1 MSEPVLKSIIQLL
14 AISAVTDGT
23 LSVSE
28 MSLIEDF
35 IADQVSEEASVK
47 YLNLFQDYAEV
58 ALSTKIEP
66 KNIFKRINGELNQ
79 KQKVIVLSHLLEV
92 AGVECDE
99 KSLHF
104 VDSAA
109 AAFNTDETEYGLLK
123 KFIMPATHF
132 AGDSQHILIIS
143 SRRYTPPIKYIHR
156 EGLESIISVLRLPN
170 AELYFARLLQQGTTN
185 VFLNNVVLRP
195 RHLYAVPP
203 GAVFRCETSNPIY
216 FSDIVGRFR
225 REYVE
230 TPILLEAKHV
240 YYTFQNGK
248 LGLRDLNISEE
259 GGRLVGIMGGSG
271 SGKSTTINV
280 LNGQAIPVG
289 GQILLNG
296 VDIYNESESEQ
307 IKGLMGYVPQDD
319 LLIEELTVFQNL
331 YYATK
336 LCYGHF
342 SENAIKVIVEKTLLS
357 LGLFE
362 ISNLKVGNPLQKT
375 ISGGQ
380 RKRLNIALELIRE
393 PAVLFLDEPTSGLSS
408 RDSENIMDLLK
419 ELTSKGKLIFVVIH
433 QPSSDI
439 FKMFDRL
446 LILDVG
452 GYPIYYGNPLA
463 CVNYFR
469 RQADLLYRSGSV
481 CSNCGH
487 IEVEQIFE
495 IIETKV
501 VDEYGH
507 YTPTRKVS
515 PAQWHKNFLDYK
527 ENQKKNIV
535 PPTQTPVVPPLS
547 LHIPNKLK
555 QLLIFIQRDVLAKL
569 SNTQYMFIAL
579 LEAPF
584 LAFVLASIVKFGTSQ
599 STGKY
604 NFSENVN
611 LPAYIFMSI
620 IVCLFIGLTVSAE
633 EIIKDAKIRKRESF
647 LHLSRGSYLMSKV
660 IILFSFSFVQ
670 TLSFVLIGNWILEI
684 DDKLWTY
691 WFVLFSVSCTA
702 NILGLNISSAFSSVV
717 AVYILI
723 PILIIPQLILGGIV
737 IKFDEMNPH
746 IAGTN
751 RVPWISEI
759 MFSRWAFEA
768 LVVTEFKD
776 NHFEK
781 NFYKYDKEMAKAEYK
796 SVYYL
801 SKLESLLD
809 KTTGLQ
815 RDSVP
820 ENQAKNKIEI
830 AEICKTL
837 RLEIWRESKLQ
848 PNTTFPTLKIIYP
861 ETLSE
866 KNIKTIRTYLSLW
879 KEVYVKI
886 YNANNKVKDKMI
898 AQMIKT
904 NEGRAKFIEAKRIHH
919 NETIENLVKNI
930 DETNR
935 VIVEK
940 TGVLRQKIYPIFL
953 DAPSSPL
960 KGRPHFYAPVKWW
973 GIDTYWFNVGIL
985 WIFALILYISL
996 YFNLIHESLKV
1007 ILAVFSRK
1015 KTFMK

>member
-14 AISAVTDGT
+14 AISAITDGN
-23 LSVSE
+23 LSISE
-28 MSLIEDF
+28 VSLIDDF
-35 IADQVSEEASVK
+35 IADQVSEESTPK
-47 YLNLFQDYAEV
+47 YLSLFQEYAEI
-58 ALSTKIEP
+58 ALTTKIEP

-92 AGVECDE
+92 AAVECDD
-99 KSLHF
+99 KSLVF
-104 VDSAA
+104 VDNAA
-109 AAFNTDETEYGLLK
+109 ASFNVDELEYGLLK
-123 KFIMPATHF
+123 KFILPSAHF
-132 AGDSQHILIIS
+132 SGDSQYILIMS
-143 SRRYTPPIKYIHR
+143 SRRYTPPVKYIHR
-156 EGLESIISVLRLPN
+156 EGLESMISVLRLPN
-170 AELYFARLLQQGTTN
+170 TELYFARLLQQGNTN

-195 RHLYAVPP
+195 RHLYAVPT

-240 YYTFQNGK
+240 YYTFQSGK

-280 LNGQAIPVG
+280 LNGQAIPIG
-289 GQILLNG
+289 GQVILNG
-296 VDIYNESESEQ
+296 IDIYNEAENHK
-307 IKGLMGYVPQDD
+307 IKGLIGYVPQDD

-331 YYATK
+331 YYASK

-342 SENAIKVIVEKTLLS
+342 SEHAIKHLVEKTLIN

-362 ISNLKVGNPLQKT
+362 IAHLKVGNPLQKT

-393 PAVLFLDEPTSGLSS
+393 PAVMFLDEPTSGLSS

-469 RQADLLYRSGSV
+469 KQADLLYRSGSV
-481 CSNCGH
+481 CGNCGH

-495 IIETKV
+495 IIETKI

-507 YTPTRKVS
+507 YTPARKVS

-527 ENQKKNIV
+527 ENQKKNSAA
-535 PPTQTPVVPPLS
+535 PTQIPAVPPLS

-555 QLLIFIQRDVLAKL
+555 QLLIFIKRDVLAKL

-584 LAFVLASIVKFGTSQ
+584 LAFVLASIVKFSTSQ
-599 STGKY
+599 SNKTY
-604 NFSENVN
+604 FFSENVN

-633 EIIKDAKIRKRESF
+633 EIIKDAKIRKRETF

-684 DDKLWTY
+684 DGKLWNY
-691 WFVLFSVSCTA
+691 WFVLFTVSCTA

-746 IAGTN
+746 IAGNN
-751 RVPWISEI
+751 RVPWVSEF

-768 LVVTEFKD
+768 LIVSEFKD
-776 NHFEK
+776 NAFEK
-781 NFYKYDKEMAKAEYK
+781 NFYQYDKEMAKAEYK
-796 SVYYL
+796 SIYYIP
-801 SKLESLLD
+801 KLESMLED
-809 KTTGLQ
+809 AIILQ
-815 RDSVP
+815 KDSIP
-820 ENQAKNKIEI
+820 ENRNNNTIKID
-830 AEICKTL
+830 EICKTL
-837 RLEIWRESKLQ
+837 RLEIWRESKLHAKA
-848 PNTTFPTLKIIYP
+848 NFPTLKIIYP
-861 ETLSE
+861 AVLNE
-866 KNIKTIRTYLSLW
+866 KNIKKIRTYLTLW
-879 KEVYVKI
+879 KEAYIKI
-886 YNANNKVKDKMI
+886 YNANNKIKDKI
-898 AQMIKT
+898 IGNITKT
-904 NEGRAKFIEAKRIHH
+904 REGRGKFIDAKHIHH
-919 NETIENLVKNI
+919 NETIENLVKNT
-930 DETNR
+930 DETHR
-935 VIVEK
+935 VVLEK

-953 DAPSSPL
+953 DAPQNPL

-973 GIDTYWFNVGIL
+973 GIDTYWFNVMVL
-985 WIFALILYISL
+985 WFFTLILYVSL
-996 YFNLIHESLKV
+996 YFNVIHESLKV
-1007 ILAVFSRK
+1007 VITVFGRK
-1015 KTFMK
+1015 KSFIR

>member
-1 MSEPVLKSIIQLL
+1 K
-14 AISAVTDGT
+14 
-23 LSVSE
+23 
-28 MSLIEDF
+28 
-35 IADQVSEEASVK
+35 K
-47 YLNLFQDYAEV
+47 
-58 ALSTKIEP
+58 K
-66 KNIFKRINGELNQ
+66 
-79 KQKVIVLSHLLEV
+79 KVIVLSHLLEV

-99 KSLHF
+99 KSLSF
-104 VDSAA
+104 VDEAA
-109 AAFNTDETEYGLLK
+109 KAFNTDKSEYELLK
-123 KFIMPATHF
+123 KFILPASHF
-132 AGDSQHILIIS
+132 SGDSQHILIMS
-143 SRRYTPPIKYIHR
+143 SRRYAPPVKYIHR
-156 EGLESIISVLRLPN
+156 EGLESMISVLRLPN
-170 AELYFARLLQQGTTN
+170 AELYFARLLQQGNTN

-230 TPILLEAKHV
+230 TPILLEAKNV
-240 YYTFQNGK
+240 YYTFANGK

-296 VDIYNESESEQ
+296 VDIYNELESEK

-342 SENAIKVIVEKTLLS
+342 SESAIKQLVEKTLIS

-362 ISNLKVGNPLQKT
+362 ISQLKVGNPLQKT

-495 IIETKV
+495 IIETKI

-535 PPTQTPVVPPLS
+535 PATPTPVVPPLS

-555 QLLIFIQRDVLAKL
+555 QLFIFIQRDVLAKL

-584 LAFVLASIVKFGTSQ
+584 LAFILASIVKFSSSQ
-599 STGKY
+599 ANGKY

-684 DDKLWTY
+684 DNKLWTY

-702 NILGLNISSAFSSVV
+702 NILGLNISATFSSVV

-746 IAGTN
+746 LAGTN
-751 RVPWISEI
+751 RVPWVSEI

-768 LVVTEFKD
+768 LVVSEFKD
-776 NHFEK
+776 NAFEK
-781 NFYKYDKEMAKAEYK
+781 NFYHYDKEMAKAEYK

-801 SKLESLLD
+801 SKLETLLD
-809 KTTGLQ
+809 NAVGLQ

-820 ENQAKNKIEI
+820 ENQNKNREQI

-848 PNTTFPTLKIIYP
+848 PNTHFPTLKIIYP
-861 ETLSE
+861 ETLNE

-879 KEVYVKI
+879 KNVYIKI
-886 YNANNKVKDKMI
+886 HQANNKLKDKII
-898 AQMIKT
+898 ANITKT
-904 NEGRAKFIEAKRIHH
+904 NEGRDKFIETKRIYH
-919 NETIENLVKNI
+919 NETIESLVKNT
-930 DETNR
+930 DEINR

-960 KGRPHFYAPVKWW
+960 KGRPHFYAPIKWW
-973 GIDTYWFNVGIL
+973 GIDTYWFNVAVL
-985 WIFALILYISL
+985 WFFALILYISL
-996 YFNLIHESLKV
+996 YFNIVHESLKV
-1007 ILAVFSRK
+1007 VLAVFSRK
-1015 KTFMK
+1015 KMFMK